1 MDPIRLIDQPSK
13 AAPNQNKARSRFWE
27 CLQQPGAQLGT
38 SRWPLQWLAAWI
50 FYTRIPLPLGGK
62 PQFEGIARWLP
73 LVGLGI
79 GGILAGCH
87 WLLSW
92 IVPDGVR
99 GILVTAIGVLATGG
113 FHLDG
118 VADTADGLGIN
129 VHAHSLS
136 SPDLLQRRLA
146 AMSDSRTGA
155 YGVMAISILLLWKSA
170 AVGSLT
176 AQDWP
181 YLLLA
186 PAWGRWGQLLA
197 IGLYPY
203 LKPTGSG
210 RFLKDG
216 IQFPQDGIL
225 GLLPLL
231 GMTGLVSLWIPG
243 PVLLLWSVGS
253 GLGAWGVGSFFA
265 RSLGGHTGDSYGA
278 TLEWAE
284 VLSLTLALGLQGILK
299 LA

>member
-1 MDPIRLIDQPSK
+1 MAGFSGGGGPVKTWLS
-13 AAPNQNKARSRFWE
+13 
-27 CLQQPGAQLGT
+27 
-38 SRWPLQWLAAWI
+38 QWLAAWI
-50 FYTRIPLPLGGK
+50 FYTRIPLPWPVQAQPVK

-79 GGILAGCH
+79 GAILSGSH

-92 IVPDGVR
+92 ILPDGVR
-99 GILVTAIGVLATGG
+99 GILVTALWVLVTGG
-113 FHLDG
+113 YHLDG
-118 VADTADGLGIN
+118 VADAADGLGIN
-129 VHAHSLS
+129 IHAQS
-136 SPDLLQRRLA
+136 SSSSDILQRRLA

-155 YGVMAISILLLWKSA
+155 YGVMAISLLLLWKSA
-170 AVGSLT
+170 AVASLDS
-176 AQDWP
+176 QDWP

-216 IQFPQDGIL
+216 IRLPQDWILGIL
-225 GLLPLL
+225 PLIGISGLI
-231 GMTGLVSLWIPG
+231 SLWIPG
-243 PVLLLWSVGS
+243 STLSGSVLLLWSVGS
-253 GLGAWGVGSFFA
+253 GLGAWGVGCFFA
-265 RSLGGHTGDSYGA
+265 RALGGHTGDTYGA

-284 VLSLTLALGLQGILK
+284 VLSLTLALGLRGILG
-299 LA
+299 LANP